1 MRLARMMLT
10 LKDNAMLQLATAHR
24 AMLVLCVL
32 TVLACGGVAQG
43 QGPLITREQAA
54 SKGLERA
61 WFAQVA
67 VDPARSRVTTWYLYY
82 DAIYSVTDSGVVTA
96 LNSETGEQLWT
107 RQVGTPGHP
116 AFGPGANN
124 ERLGIVSGSKLY
136 ILNRKSGRLEWVREL
151 GSAPSSGPALSS
163 KFAFVALV
171 TGRIEGYDLLDPVTQ
186 PWYYQ
191 SSGRT
196 FLRPTVTGRVVSW
209 PTNTGIL
216 YVGRAD
222 NPGILFRLETNGD
235 IVTSPAQKSPNLY
248 ITSLD
253 GYLYCVNEL
262 TGVEKWRYSTG
273 YSITSSPAVVENTAF
288 VASFEPALHA
298 VDAVTGDGKWIA
310 NGVSHFAALGK
321 ERVYASDQRGN
332 LLILEAATGRMVGR
346 LPVAEGTST
355 LVNYQ
360 TDRIFLVSDR
370 GLVQCLHEI
379 GATVPAS
386 YSVPVAPPIPKG
398 AKGAAADDQDNPV
411 GEEAG
416 QAKPDAEG
424 APAGEPDAFGGED
437 AEDEA
442 PADDEPMSDNPF
454 EDF

>member
-1 MRLARMMLT
+1 MMLT
-10 LKDNAMLQLATAHR
+10 LKDSAMMQLTMARR
-24 AMLVLCVL
+24 AMLALCVL
-32 TVLACGGVAQG
+32 AVTACGVAQG

-67 VDPARSRVTTWYLYY
+67 VDPTRSRVTTWYLYY

-96 LNSETGEQLWT
+96 LNSETGEQLWA
-107 RQVGTPGHP
+107 RQVGKPGHP

-124 ERLGIVSGSKLY
+124 ERLGIVSGAKLY
-136 ILNRKSGRLEWVREL
+136 VLNRKTGRLEWVREL

-163 KFAFVALV
+163 KFAFVALM

-209 PTNTGIL
+209 PTNNGIL

-235 IVTSPAQKSPNLY
+235 IVTSPAQKSPYLY

-253 GYLYCVNEL
+253 GYLYCVHEL

-273 YSITSSPAVVENTAF
+273 YSITSSPAVVDKTAF

-298 VDAVTGDGKWIA
+298 VNAETGDGKWIA
-310 NGVSHFAALGK
+310 NGVSHFAAMGK

-332 LLILEAATGRMVGR
+332 LLILESATGRSVGR
-346 LPVAEGTST
+346 LPVAEGTTT

-360 TDRIFLVSDR
+360 TDRIFLVNER

-379 GATVPAS
+379 GVSTPTM
-386 YSVPVAPPIPKG
+386 YSEPVAPPLPPG
-398 AKGAAADDQDNPV
+398 AEKAAADDQENPF
-411 GEEAG
+411 GEEE
-416 QAKPDAEG
+416 AE
-424 APAGEPDAFGGED
+424 AEPAAEDMPAGEPDAFGGED
-437 AEDEA
+437 AEETDDAA
-442 PADDEPMSDNPF
+442 PADDEPMNDNPF